1 MKKYLFLASLAM
13 ASCLGSFA
21 QSNEFIIQAKK
32 PGATIQNTMY
42 GIFFEDIN
50 FAADGGLYA
59 EMVANRSFEYPNS
72 FACLRITDSSEW
84 V

>member
-59 EMVANRSFEYPNS
+59 ETLTMCVSPLPVSATSTP
-72 FACLRITDSSEW
+72 
-84 V
+84 